1 MSTSQKHN
9 FYRHSLEITSPDK
22 SILHYQ
28 KQKTLPFSCL
38 LFIISVNIQVTGRVV
53 WGFMMISCSNG
64 ASLIQSGWRG
74 SASTLSNQFNQR
86 QQKIRKH
93 KFPMCRVVNVELN
106 LLRLRLFKY
115 WGCLVNVILSC
126 VYIFI
131 KVHSL
136 YISLSEFSKYNDLNS
151 TSSDILSTSE
161 KYFRWISSFL

>member
-1 MSTSQKHN
+1 MVWVRVRN
-9 FYRHSLEITSPDK
+9 IMFYRHSLEITSPDK

-86 QQKIRKH
+86 QRKMRKH
-93 KFPMCRVVNVELN
+93 KFPMCRVINVELH

-115 WGCLVNVILSC
+115 WGCLVNVNLSC
-126 VYIFI
+126 EYIFTI
-131 KVHSL
+131 MLSL
-136 YISLSEFSKYNDLNS
+136 YLSVR
-151 TSSDILSTSE
+151 ILKIQWSQ
-161 KYFRWISSFL
+161 